1 MIIDSHTHLN
11 FNAFLNDYQQ
21 VIERCLQENIWM
33 INVGTKYETSKRA
46 VEIAQEYEKGV
57 WAAIGLHPIHLDTG
71 LVKMKIDKE
80 EIEFKSREENFD
92 YNKYKELARSKKVVA
107 IGEIGLDYYWKPK
120 TKKKQELF
128 KEKQKNALLSQLRL
142 AKELGLPV
150 IFHCRMAHKDLI
162 SILLE
167 NPDLRPSRAV
177 AHSFVGDKQDLK
189 KYLDFGF
196 YIGFNGIIFK
206 EIPGVDFKEIIKI
219 TPLDK
224 ILLETDSPYLAPPPF
239 QNKRNTPLNTKYIAE
254 EISRIKKI
262 NFNKITEI
270 TTQNARELFSI

>member
-1 MIIDSHTHLN
+1 MIIDSHAHLN

-21 VIERCLQENIWM
+21 VIERCLQESIWM